1 VEQEHEILFL
11 FHSCS
16 NKLNGKLTTI
26 ATGEKSTHIVT
37 ASQTFTQTTLT
48 WQLLKLSFSFQA
60 F

>member
-37 ASQTFTQTTLT
+37 ASQTFTQTTL
-48 WQLLKLSFSFQA
+48 
-60 F
+60 